1 MQCFYTSYF
10 NMYQFDVILHLNYM
24 HWMLSIRKSSKKETP
39 YKITIFTI
47 FSPKKSSEII
57 ILDIKDSNQFSVET
71 RSCDCLFVVAM
82 ALGDCC

>member
-1 MQCFYTSYF
+1 
-10 NMYQFDVILHLNYM
+10 M
-24 HWMLSIRKSSKKETP
+24 HWMFSSQCYQSGKVVKTP

-47 FSPKKSSEII
+47 FSPKKSSEIT
-57 ILDIKDSNQFSVET
+57 ILDFKDSNQFSVET